1 VEKTNCLITIITA
14 VFNGEDYIK
23 ETIDSVL
30 ENAQDVDFEYIVI
43 NDGST
48 DKTREIIES
57 YGSQVRLINK
67 ENSGESASLS
77 LGFEKASGQFLLVVS
92 ADDPLFTPRIFQD
105 VFNTFNSKKGI
116 VAVYPDWR
124 MIDQKG
130 IVLKDVLVN
139 DYSEKFLIGR
149 CQTLPGPGTIF
160 RAVTAREIGGRR
172 SKWKF
177 VGDYDFWLRLSR
189 RGQII
194 HRSEILAQWRFHPN
208 STSINSRGPEM
219 ALERIK
225 VVEEFLSQNSV
236 PSKISRMALG
246 NAYYMA
252 ARLVFFDSKVPGREF
267 LFKAF
272 YLRKGWIEEARIHVV
287 AYIFLMPFSADVYQ
301 KLKNLKAYC
310 RNQEH

>member
-1 VEKTNCLITIITA
+1 VEKSICTITIITA

-30 ENAQDVDFEYIVI
+30 ENAKDIDYEYIVV

-48 DKTREIIES
+48 DKTKEIIES
-57 YGSQVRLINK
+57 YGSQLRLINK

-77 LGFEKASGQFLLVVS
+77 LGFEEANGEFLLVVS
-92 ADDPLFTPRIFQD
+92 ADDPLFTPILFQN
-105 VFNTFNSKKGI
+105 VFNTIFSNTEV

-124 MIDQKG
+124 MIDKDG
-130 IVLKDVLVN
+130 TVLKDIFVSDFN
-139 DYSEKFLIGR
+139 EKLLIGR

-160 RAVTAREIGGRR
+160 RAGAARDIGGRR

-189 RGQII
+189 QGQVI
-194 HRSEILAQWRFHPN
+194 HRPEILAQWRLHPN

-219 ALERIK
+219 ALERIQ
-225 VVEEFLSQNSV
+225 VIEDFLSQNLVSK
-236 PSKISRMALG
+236 KISRMALG

-252 ARLVFFDSKVPGREF
+252 ARLVFFNSKVPGKRY
-267 LFKAF
+267 LIKAF
-272 YLRKGWIEEARIHVV
+272 YLRRGWMEEARTHVV
-287 AYIFLMPFSADVYQ
+287 AYIFLLPFSAIVY
-301 KLKNLKAYC
+301 KKFKGLIPAPETLK
-310 RNQEH
+310 